1 MEYLLLFF
9 GVTSAVAAIGCL
21 VPRAHG
27 EADVFGSISVALVA
41 VLSVV
46 GCGAFA
52 WLMLTRRIASSEVEA
67 FFSFLLLAAFLWAAS
82 FLAPMARRNRDA
94 FGITCAIVA
103 ALIALAAWLFVGTG
117 VGSR

>member
-9 GVTSAVAAIGCL
+9 GVTTAVAAIGYL
-21 VPRAHG
+21 FPMAHG
-27 EADVFGSISVALVA
+27 DANVFGGISAALIA

-52 WLMLTRRIASSEVEA
+52 WLMLTRRISSSEVEA
-67 FFSFLLLAAFLWAAS
+67 FFSFLLLGGFMWAAG
-82 FLAPMARRNRDA
+82 FLAPMARRNHDA
-94 FGITCAIVA
+94 FGIVCAIAA

-117 VGSR
+117 VQSR